1 MIVYNRKSY
10 DLLISHDPN
19 ELFEY
24 YEVEELHGLN
34 AKDCKAHINDETQ
47 AYIAGLSNFVPKKE
61 GEYKYNDR
69 RFIFINRMRC
79 TDLIE
84 ATCLVFHECMH
95 HYLHLFEYDVENNE
109 ENIITL
115 AEIETKEVIKLLK
128 L

>member
-1 MIVYNRKSY
+1 MIVYKRKSY

-19 ELFEY
+19 ELFDY
-24 YEVEELHGLN
+24 YEVEELHGLK

-47 AYIAGLSNFVPKKE
+47 AYIAGLSNFVPE
-61 GEYKYNDR
+61 SNYKFYTDK

-95 HYLHLFEYDVENNE
+95 HSVWLFDYDFENKE
-109 ENIITL
+109 EEIISW
-115 AEIETKEVIKLLK
+115 AEAETKEVIKLLK